1 MVDFSGEPSGF
12 WSGLWHGLISFFTFI
27 GSLFNENVAMYD
39 INNTGGWYD
48 FGFLIGVGGISFS
61 SRGK

>member
-1 MVDFSGEPSGF
+1 MKELFNFNKGVSYFPHTHSKADECVSVA
-12 WSGLWHGLISFFTFI
+12 
-27 GSLFNENVAMYD
+27 LFNENVAMYD